1 MNILSLNTC
10 FKPSISIKM
19 FSDNPY
25 IHLIMII
32 ITENLM
38 SESTLEEVLKEVRLI
53 RSKVER
59 LEDLVEERLIGSDEP
74 LKDEAE
80 AMKEYLEAKEKG
92 DVEYIP
98 LEEIK

>member
-1 MNILSLNTC
+1 M
-10 FKPSISIKM
+10 
-19 FSDNPY
+19 
-25 IHLIMII
+25 
-32 ITENLM
+32 TENLM

-80 AMKEYLEAKEKG
+80 AIREYLEAKEKG

-98 LEEIK
+98 LEEIE

>member
-1 MNILSLNTC
+1 
-10 FKPSISIKM
+10 M

>member
-1 MNILSLNTC
+1 
-10 FKPSISIKM
+10 
-19 FSDNPY
+19 
-25 IHLIMII
+25 MII
-32 ITENLM
+32 LTENLM

-80 AMKEYLEAKEKG
+80 AIREYLEAKEKG

-98 LEEIK
+98 LEEIE

>member
-1 MNILSLNTC
+1 M
-10 FKPSISIKM
+10 
-19 FSDNPY
+19 
-25 IHLIMII
+25 
-32 ITENLM
+32 TENLM

-80 AMKEYLEAKEKG
+80 AIRDYLEAKEKG

-98 LEEIK
+98 LEEIE

>member
-1 MNILSLNTC
+1 
-10 FKPSISIKM
+10 
-19 FSDNPY
+19 
-25 IHLIMII
+25 MII

>member
-1 MNILSLNTC
+1 MT
-10 FKPSISIKM
+10 K
-19 FSDNPY
+19 
-25 IHLIMII
+25 
-32 ITENLM
+32 EM

-80 AMKEYLEAKEKG
+80 AIREYLEAKEKG

-98 LEEIK
+98 LEEIE